1 MYVHLIIV
9 ASLANAD
16 TFKNNYMNREKLS
29 GEDLI
34 TLLRER
40 GNICISVIAPTH
52 RLSSERQVDKY
63 EVEKLVSHAKLLLQ
77 NKYPESE
84 SKPLIAHL
92 DAAVQSV
99 DFNHNADGLGIFISK
114 NVQQVMRFPF
124 PVQEKVM
131 VGDNFEI
138 RDVVYM
144 TRHTVPYY
152 ALMLSEK
159 RIRLFHGQGNGL
171 TEIKGDSFPFEYREK
186 YEYNTPSRGSS
197 SAFNAQM
204 RSFEHDKSTLE
215 HVRIREFFR
224 VADGFLADYLVPGSL
239 LVLMGAE
246 KSLSLFEQATDHQNY
261 IIAKIQGNYEH
272 NSVAD
277 LQRLVYESI
286 GNYKRRQWTDTLAS
300 FRERIGE
307 GLGVTGIQDIWTVVQ
322 EGRGRTLLVEK
333 DFRMPGFVEHNNGN
347 FLALRPTGGSHETMP
362 DAVDELIE
370 KVLTTGGEVIFTDN
384 EALAVYNG
392 MALITRY

>member
-1 MYVHLIIV
+1 
-9 ASLANAD
+9 
-16 TFKNNYMNREKLS
+16 MNIEKLA
-29 GEDLI
+29 GEDLV
-34 TLLRER
+34 TLIKER
-40 GNICISVIAPTH
+40 GNICISVIVPTH
-52 RLSSERQVDKY
+52 RLSSERQVDKF
-63 EVEKLVSHAKLLLQ
+63 EVEKLVSHAKLMLQ

-84 SKPLIAHL
+84 SKSLIAAL
-92 DAAVQSV
+92 DAAVQTV
-99 DFNHNADGLGIFISK
+99 DYNHNEEGLGIFISK
-114 NVQQVMRFPF
+114 NVQQVLRFPF

-144 TRHTVPYY
+144 TRHKVPYY

-159 RIRLFHGQGNGL
+159 RIRLFYGQDNGL

-197 SAFNAQM
+197 SALNSQM

-215 HVRIREFFR
+215 QVRIRDFFR
-224 VADGFLADYLVPGSL
+224 VADDFLADYLVPGSL

-246 KSLSLFEQATDHQNY
+246 KSLSLFEQATDHKKY

-272 NSVAD
+272 HSVAD
-277 LQRLVYESI
+277 LQRMVYESI
-286 GNYKRRQWTDTLAS
+286 GNYKRKEWADAVTS
-300 FRERIGE
+300 FRERVGE

-333 DFRMPGFVEHNNGN
+333 DFKMPGFVEHNNGH

-384 EALAVYNG
+384 DALADYNG